1 MNTPLQFHSIHG
13 EHIKLSRNNTIAKR
27 VDSFC
32 KGICFSNRT
41 IQIRERVYVRLLS
54 KSIQWTGFLRL
65 GVTTSDPSTHRVSTS
80 LPRHACPDLTCR
92 PGYWAKCVPENCFD
106 LTNKLTYFYVDE
118 NGELF
123 LNTPTG
129 EISLLTGIFVQE
141 PLWALLDIYG
151 NCISIELAE
160 DQQKRSVSVND
171 QLRNLNPIV
180 TSPIFKDICNDLTPL
195 PFLPVHSSSISFFS
209 SSSNSLPNQSI
220 VLFDNRTNCDGLVF
234 FSEPLVINSGL
245 LVQILSIIP
254 SNESQRR
261 TTTTTTSSN
270 LLPSHIQFGLTNCN
284 TQSLLRSNDLPL
296 DIEKINN
303 RSEFWIV
310 QDFKFGTKTT
320 IDREDEF
327 LFTFK
332 QDGVIEYS
340 HNNSK
345 LKDFIHVDSTLT
357 YYPFL
362 ILKGDIVAVRS
373 MGFIKNL
380 DRYRSLQQINNA
392 IQTNHACT
400 AANNNNNNNI
410 TNNNGNNESDFK
422 LNQDCTVCFDHL
434 RDTVL
439 IPCGHICLCYTCATE
454 LVEHGS
460 KQCPI
465 CRTSIQLIN
474 KIYLA

>member
-1 MNTPLQFHSIHG
+1 MNTPLQFHPVHG
-13 EHIKLSRNNTIAKR
+13 EHIKLSRNNTVAKR

-41 IQIRERVYVRLLS
+41 IQIREKVYVRLLS

-65 GVTTSDPSTHRVSTS
+65 GVTTCDPNTHRTSTA

-106 LTNKLTYFYVDE
+106 GTNKLTYFYVDD

-151 NCISIELAE
+151 NCISIELV
-160 DQQKRSVSVND
+160 DDYQKRSGSIND
-171 QLRNLNPIV
+171 QLRNINITTT
-180 TSPIFKDICNDLTPL
+180 TSFFKDVCNDLSPL
-195 PFLPVHSSSISFFS
+195 TFLSVHSSSISFFL
-209 SSSNSLPNQSI
+209 SSSNVLPNQSI
-220 VLFDNRTNCDGLVF
+220 VIYDNTKACDGVVF
-234 FSEPLVINSGL
+234 FSEPLIINSGL
-245 LVQILSIIP
+245 LIQILSIIP
-254 SNESQRR
+254 SNESRLR
-261 TTTTTTSSN
+261 TTTTTTTTSN

-284 TQSLLRSNDLPL
+284 TQNLLRTNDLPL
-296 DIEKINN
+296 DIENIND
-303 RSEFWIV
+303 RSEFWIL
-310 QDFKFGTKTT
+310 QDFKLGNKTT
-320 IDREDEF
+320 IDRNDEF
-327 LFTFK
+327 LFTFN
-332 QDGVIEYS
+332 QDGIIEYS

-345 LKDFIHVDSTLT
+345 LKDFIHVDSNLI

-362 ILKGDIVAVRS
+362 IFKGDIVAIRS
-373 MGFIKNL
+373 IGYIKNL
-380 DRYRSLQQINNA
+380 DRYRSLQEINNKNDTTKSNQELTS
-392 IQTNHACT
+392 I
-400 AANNNNNNNI
+400 NNNNI
-410 TNNNGNNESDFK
+410 KNECDAK
-422 LNQDCTVCFDHL
+422 LSQDCTICFDHV

-439 IPCGHICLCYTCATE
+439 IPCGHICLCYLCAKE
-454 LVEHGS
+454 LIEHGT

-465 CRTSIQLIN
+465 CRSSIKLIN